1 MTELD
6 RREVL
11 AGSVAAVVAAMG
23 LVPSAATAAAAAP
36 VAGGATLTAEQALIN
51 KLLAAL
57 YDAERIISCGPTF
70 YGEVK
75 NIPAFYE
82 DHQRMIGQARAF
94 GIERGLAREQVQFR
108 KDVARWQI
116 ESLQERM
123 AAGLVCP

>member
-11 AGSVAAVVAAMG
+11 AGSVAAVVAAVG

-36 VAGGATLTAEQALIN
+36 LAGGATLTAEQALIN
-51 KLLAAL
+51 DLLSAL

-70 YGEVK
+70 YGQVT
-75 NIPAFYE
+75 NVPAFYGN
-82 DHQRMIGQARAF
+82 HQRMIKQARSF
-94 GIERGLAREQVQFR
+94 GINQNIEREQAQSR
-108 KDVARWQI
+108 MDARRWQI
-116 ESLQERM
+116 ESLAERM